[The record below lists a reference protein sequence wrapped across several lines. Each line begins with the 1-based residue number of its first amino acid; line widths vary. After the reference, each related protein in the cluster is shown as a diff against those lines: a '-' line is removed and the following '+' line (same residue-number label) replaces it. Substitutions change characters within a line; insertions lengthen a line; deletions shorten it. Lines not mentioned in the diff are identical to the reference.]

1 MVFHPKKVEETF
13 AEAKSVTLAP
23 IDPRLSADKID
34 KDFPKY
40 IRNRLIKQKL
50 TLRKGQNVSAK
61 VLPFGTSIRFEILE
75 TDPDG
80 NVKVTKET
88 TVKILASPQ

>member
-1 MVFHPKKVEETF
+1 VVFHPKKVEETF
-13 AEAKSVTLAP
+13 VEAKSVTLAP

-34 KDFPKY
+34 KGFPKF

-50 TLRKGQNVSAK
+50 TLRKGQDVSVK
-61 VLPFGTSIRFEILE
+61 VLLFGTSIRFRILE
-75 TDPDG
+75 TDPDD
-80 NVKVTKET
+80 NVKATKET